1 MKIFVMNRKEA
12 IEFCKHPHLAQF
24 AMISIG
30 TPHED
35 YKEVPFCNTT
45 NNVVDICFVNFFDLD
60 NTYPIKEG
68 LMKHEDAKKIAK
80 FVSQNRD
87 KIIIVHCDAGQS
99 RSAGVAAAIS
109 RYYNNYDF
117 EYFDNPRYTPN
128 MRCYHLMMNAMIT
141 YDLRREIEAEE
152 KAEKESN
159 I

>member
-35 YKEVPFCNTT
+35 YEEEPFCGIA
-45 NNVVDICFVNFFDLD
+45 NNVVGICCVNFFDLD
-60 NTYPIKEG
+60 DTYPIKEG
-68 LMKHEDAKKIAK
+68 LMKYEDAKKIAE
-80 FVSQNRD
+80 FVSQNKD

-109 RYYNNYDF
+109 RYYNNDES

-128 MRCYHLMMNAMIT
+128 MLCYRLMMNAMIN
-141 YDLRREIEAEE
+141 YDLRKETEAEE
-152 KAEKESN
+152 KEFKV
-159 I
+159 

>member
-35 YKEVPFCNTT
+35 YKEEPFCSIT
-45 NNVVDICFVNFFDLD
+45 NNVVGICCVNFFDLD
-60 NTYPIKEG
+60 STYPIKGG
-68 LMKHEDAKKIAK
+68 LMKYKDAKKIAE
-80 FVSQNRD
+80 FVSQNKD
-87 KIIIVHCDAGQS
+87 KTIIVHCDAGQS

-109 RYYNNYDF
+109 RYYNNDES

-128 MRCYHLMMNAMIT
+128 MLCYRLMTNAMIN
-141 YDLRREIEAEE
+141 YDLRKEMEAEE
-152 KAEKESN
+152 KEFN
-159 I
+159 V

>member
-12 IEFCKHPHLAQF
+12 IEFCKHPHLAQS

-35 YKEVPFCNTT
+35 YKEEPFCSIP
-45 NNVVDICFVNFFDLD
+45 NNVVGICCVNFFDLD

-68 LMKHEDAKKIAK
+68 LMKYKDAKKIAE
-80 FVSQNRD
+80 FVSQNRN

-109 RYYNNYDF
+109 RYYNNYDS

-128 MRCYHLMMNAMIT
+128 MFCYRLMMNAMIN
-141 YDLRREIEAEE
+141 YDLRKTMEAEE
-152 KAEKESN
+152 KESKV
-159 I
+159 

>member
-12 IEFCKHPHLAQF
+12 IEFCKQPHLAQF

-35 YKEVPFCNTT
+35 YKEAPFCSAT
-45 NNVVDICFVNFFDLD
+45 NNVVDICFVQFFDLD

-68 LMKHEDAKKIAK
+68 LMKYEDAKRIAEFISK
-80 FVSQNRD
+80 YED
-87 KIIIVHCDAGQS
+87 KNIIVHCDAGQS

-117 EYFDNPRYTPN
+117 EYFENPCYTPN
-128 MRCYHLMMNAMIT
+128 MFCYRLMMNAMIN
-141 YDLRREIEAEE
+141 YDLEE
-152 KAEKESN
+152 RFD

>member
-35 YKEVPFCNTT
+35 YKEEPFCSIT
-45 NNVVDICFVNFFDLD
+45 NNVVGICCVQFFDLD

-68 LMKHEDAKKIAK
+68 LMKYKDAKKIAE
-80 FVSQNRD
+80 FVSQNKD

-99 RSAGVAAAIS
+99 RSAGIAAAIS

-128 MRCYHLMMNAMIT
+128 MLCYRLMMNAMIN
-141 YDLRREIEAEE
+141 YDLRKTMEAEE
-152 KAEKESN
+152 REFKV
-159 I
+159 

>member
-1 MKIFVMNRKEA
+1 
-12 IEFCKHPHLAQF
+12 
-24 AMISIG
+24 
-30 TPHED
+30 
-35 YKEVPFCNTT
+35 
-45 NNVVDICFVNFFDLD
+45 
-60 NTYPIKEG
+60 
-68 LMKHEDAKKIAK
+68 MKHEDAKKIAK

>member
-1 MKIFVMNRKEA
+1 MNRKEA

-35 YKEVPFCNTT
+35 YKEEPICSAT
-45 NNVVDICFVNFFDLD
+45 NNVVGICCVNFFDLD

-68 LMKHEDAKKIAK
+68 LMKYKDAKKIAE
-80 FVSQNRD
+80 FVSQNKD

-99 RSAGVAAAIS
+99 RSAGIAAAIS
-109 RYYNNYDF
+109 RYYNNYDS

-128 MRCYHLMMNAMIT
+128 MLCYRLMMNAMIN
-141 YDLRREIEAEE
+141 YDLRKTMEAEE
-152 KAEKESN
+152 KEFKV
-159 I
+159 